1 LTEPVLRY
9 RKRPVEVEAMQ
20 WDGTAAGA
28 GPIIDWI
35 LANGPRAAR
44 YNDNPAL
51 GQPGICI
58 NTLEGT
64 MTATPGDWI
73 IRGVQ
78 DEFYPCKPDIFE
90 ATYAPVTTQQDPGP
104 GMLEAREVDFGP
116 PHGVQPDQ
124 RDLHVGGSKVGRAW
138 VPALVSTRPE
148 SEWHWVC
155 AVGDGPGSVVT
166 QADSLDVAL
175 AGAQTMLDMQNGRT
189 RS

>member
-1 LTEPVLRY
+1 MTEPALRY
-9 RKRPVEVEAMQ
+9 RKMPVEVEAMQ

-44 YNDNPAL
+44 YNDDRGFRPI
-51 GQPGICI
+51 GIYI
-58 NTLEGT
+58 DTLEGT
-64 MTATPGDWI
+64 MAATPGDWI

-90 ATYAPVTTQQDPGP
+90 ATYAPVTAQQDPGP

-124 RDLHVGGSKVGRAW
+124 RDLYVGGSKVGRAW

-155 AVGDGPGSVVT
+155 AVDTGHGEVVT

-175 AGAQTMLDMQNGRT
+175 AGAQTMLNLQDERT
-189 RS
+189 GP